1 MQGYKGDFDLGVDA
15 MDNTMELSTVE
26 TKKGSQSK
34 MESPIELDAGTQEI
48 QELIRELT
56 SNKNVIVDLAIRT
69 RKPEIRMRL
78 IEVFGDPQIMDVLFN
93 CIQYSLEF
101 GEKEKESERTAVLNF
116 ASAMHPGGGF
126 LTGARAQEEAIS
138 RVSTLYYSIASKKGY
153 VMYQENRKRGGRF
166 YLEYMLFSPR
176 VEFFRTSDF
185 SFLPKPVVTSVL
197 TVPAPNRNRFS
208 LSETELDEVLSK
220 RIERMLS
227 MALDNG
233 KKNLILGA
241 WGCGVFGNDP
251 YQIASAFKKALT
263 TTFDRA
269 FSRVTFAVL
278 PSRRD
283 NNYEVFKEVF
293 GA

>member
-1 MQGYKGDFDLGVDA
+1 MFDLIDISEETVKC
-15 MDNTMELSTVE
+15 MEDGFYIHDGKKIPLDIPKCREVKVYDPEWNEKSVRMERSYDTVF
-26 TKKGSQSK
+26 SV
-34 MESPIELDAGTQEI
+34 
-48 QELIRELT
+48 T
-56 SNKNVIVDLAIRT
+56 SDDTTSAI
-69 RKPEIRMRL
+69 L
-78 IEVFGDPQIMDVLFN
+78 
-93 CIQYSLEF
+93 
-101 GEKEKESERTAVLNF
+101 KEKESERTAVLNF

-166 YLEYMLFSPR
+166 YLEYMLFSPH

-278 PSRRD
+278 PSKRD